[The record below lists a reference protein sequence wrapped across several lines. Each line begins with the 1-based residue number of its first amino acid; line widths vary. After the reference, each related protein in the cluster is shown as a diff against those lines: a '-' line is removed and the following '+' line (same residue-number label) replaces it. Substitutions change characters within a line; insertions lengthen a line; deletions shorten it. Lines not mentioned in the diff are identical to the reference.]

1 MIWRAVFNCSVEN
14 YSEVLWFCFM
24 LCDYQKN
31 NSSILFDQSDA
42 ESKSVAFSAIWT
54 LHHYVYHFLLQICIG
69 SLCFSMFALIIG
81 CDGLNMNEYDC
92 LEASFL
98 DLKSFCS

>member
-1 MIWRAVFNCSVEN
+1 MESSPQLVSKITQKCFGFALCYAIIKKILPAFFSTSQMEN
-14 YSEVLWFCFM
+14 
-24 LCDYQKN
+24 QN
-31 NSSILFDQSDA
+31 QSHFPPYGPCTITCINFYFEFA
-42 ESKSVAFSAIWT
+42 
-54 LHHYVYHFLLQICIG
+54 LHG
-69 SLCFSMFALIIG
+69 SLCFSMFAVIIS